1 MTIGANS
8 VGDFS
13 ATLDTPDGYMPV
25 GVTQISTGQVDWS
38 LIQFEVNVNTNSM
51 IASIH
56 NYDTSS
62 RTSTVIMSI
71 AFIRV
76 S

>member
-1 MTIGANS
+1 MTIEADS

-38 LIQFEVNVNTNSM
+38 LIQFGVNVNTNSM
-51 IASIH
+51 IASIR

-62 RTSTVIMSI
+62 RTATVAMSV
-71 AFIRV
+71 AFIKV